1 VSKFFSYP
9 GSKPPETEAKRDR
22 FATPEEL
29 RADPRY
35 SEYFQHRSATSHRFS
50 GLDVESDPRKGNIL
64 FNGEPARVV
73 HEEHDQHSGETHT
86 IIARSQQG
94 SSGTQRIT
102 WKPDDA
108 RRIVATDVRST
119 TD

>member
-1 VSKFFSYP
+1 MAFYSIP
-9 GSKPPETEAKRDR
+9 GMAPSQTEGKRDR
-22 FATPEEL
+22 FATPAEL
-29 RADPRY
+29 RSDPRY
-35 SEYFQHRSATSHRFS
+35 SEYFAARSDTSHRHS
-50 GLDVESDPRKGNIL
+50 GLDIERDPTKGNITYH
-64 FNGEPARVV
+64 GEPARVV
-73 HEEHDQHSGETHT
+73 HEEYDQHSGELHT
-86 IIARSQQG
+86 VIARSQQG

>member
-1 VSKFFSYP
+1 MSRFFSIP
-9 GSKPPETEAKRDR
+9 GMAPSQTEGRQDR
-22 FATPEEL
+22 YATPDEL

-35 SEYFQHRSATSHRFS
+35 KEYFEHRSPTSHRHS
-50 GLDVESDPRKGNIL
+50 GLDIEGDPGKGNIL
-64 FNGEPARVV
+64 YNGEPARVV

-108 RRIVATDVRST
+108 RRIVATDIRST

>member
-1 VSKFFSYP
+1 MSRFFSIP
-9 GSKPPETEAKRDR
+9 GMAPSQTDGKQDR
-22 FATPEEL
+22 YATPEEL

-35 SEYFQHRSATSHRFS
+35 SEYFQHRSATSHRHS
-50 GLDVESDPRKGNIL
+50 GLDVEGDPTKGNITVH
-64 FNGEPARVV
+64 GEPARVV
-73 HEEHDQHSGETHT
+73 HEEYDNHSGELHT

-108 RRIVATDVRST
+108 RRIVATDMRST

>member
-1 VSKFFSYP
+1 MSRFFSIP
-9 GSKPPETEAKRDR
+9 GMKPSQTDGQQDR
-22 FATPEEL
+22 YATPAEL

-35 SEYFQHRSATSHRFS
+35 SEYFAGRRDTSHRVS
-50 GLDVESDPRKGNIL
+50 GLDIEGDPTKGNIL
-64 FNGEPARVV
+64 YKGEPARVV
-73 HEEHDQHSGETHT
+73 AEEYDNHSGELHT
-86 IIARSQQG
+86 VIARSQQG

-102 WKPDDA
+102 WKPDSE

>member
-1 VSKFFSYP
+1 MAFYSIP
-9 GSKPPETEAKRDR
+9 GMSPSQTDGKRDR
-22 FATPEEL
+22 YATPAEL

-35 SEYFQHRSATSHRFS
+35 SEYFANRRDTSHRVS
-50 GLDVESDPRKGNIL
+50 GLDVEADPRKGNIL
-64 FNGEPARVV
+64 YKGEAARVV
-73 HEEHDQHSGETHT
+73 HEEYDNHSGELHT
-86 IIARSQQG
+86 VIARSQQG